1 MNSTDIKDY
10 VVAILTKSKRLD
22 EVPLEHIEEVE
33 RVVALMKAKFISP
46 KQQKLNRQ
54 KASQSS
60 NADAKSAA
68 GIAGHDSVSV
78 SREDVH
84 AAMDDKN
91 HRLHHLTHPPS
102 DLHPSEHNGSD
113 HEEAATTAI
122 ENHLSREKAAG
133 KELPIQKPKPSSSHL
148 KVIKEEAGGGGI
160 AGMPD
165 DGAGAGV
172 VKFEE
177 EVVKIDDKGQWS
189 IEKAIK
195 PGPTLNY
202 KEINKPVNTEDNPAN
217 TINYKEMNRPKHM
230 DKPKNTIDYKQ
241 VNSANPDAE
250 NAAREAKHKAKQN
263 TMVGGSPEKDAAQA
277 ELARRRA
284 AIRSSGSGTPVKP
297 AMETIKERADKK
309 KT

>member
-33 RVVALMKAKFISP
+33 RVL
-46 KQQKLNRQ
+46 QK
-54 KASQSS
+54 
-60 NADAKSAA
+60 
-68 GIAGHDSVSV
+68 
-78 SREDVH
+78 
-84 AAMDDKN
+84 M
-91 HRLHHLTHPPS
+91 
-102 DLHPSEHNGSD
+102 
-113 HEEAATTAI
+113 AT
-122 ENHLSREKAAG
+122 
-133 KELPIQKPKPSSSHL
+133 
-148 KVIKEEAGGGGI
+148 AGGGGI